1 MNEKITPAERSLY
14 FHTAHD
20 HFKAGC
26 PALALEV
33 LSKLPQ
39 VFKTRSVGY
48 SGCIELINFFVKLSN
63 KV

>member
-1 MNEKITPAERSLY
+1 MISVNEKITPAERSLY

-39 VFKTRSVGY
+39 VFKIHSVQVV
-48 SGCIELINFFVKLSN
+48 LN
-63 KV
+63 